1 MKKLF
6 ENINPQKTMA
16 GTLIQ
21 ENTDSLVRTLTS
33 VVNVL
38 WYTIKNK
45 EFFVEHAKTER
56 LQQLPLA
63 MRKNIKC
70 CT

>member
-16 GTLIQ
+16 GTLTQ
-21 ENTDSLVRTLTS
+21 ENTDSLVRTLSS

-63 MRKNIKC
+63 MRNIKC
-70 CT
+70 CN